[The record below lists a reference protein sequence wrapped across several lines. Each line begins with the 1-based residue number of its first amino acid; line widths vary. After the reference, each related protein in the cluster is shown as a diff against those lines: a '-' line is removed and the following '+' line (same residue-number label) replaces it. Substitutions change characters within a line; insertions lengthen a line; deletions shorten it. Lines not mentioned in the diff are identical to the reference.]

1 MTNYKILFS
10 VLTFLLCI
18 VTSSCSEEEDV
29 TQTSIQYTLT
39 ISPDLLKFVT
49 PQVNYVDENGVLV
62 TISGVEELDGL
73 VLENKA
79 EISSNGGYASGWTQ
93 QIITGTGYKCWTI
106 NMKFKHENFH
116 TRMWVNYL
124 PKEITEDIENKSYN
138 IHHSIN
144 TSIVSLRTISSKSPW
159 EFSQS
164 SNAYVDSYVSIG
176 NLDYH
181 PGDNLK
187 MYLDNLYQNPD
198 KVGYYIKA
206 GNDVVRE
213 DDFDI

>member
-1 MTNYKILFS
+1 MKSIKYFFNFIAICFIGMSL
-10 VLTFLLCI
+10 V
-18 VTSSCSEEEDV
+18 SCEEEDV

-49 PQVNYVDENGVLV
+49 PQVNYVDENGALV

-79 EISSNGGYASGWTQ
+79 EISINGGYASGWTQ

-106 NMKFKHENFH
+106 NMKFNHENFH

-144 TSIVSLRTISSKSPW
+144 TSIVSLKMISSKSPW

-164 SNAYVDSYVSIG
+164 SNAFVDSYVSIG

-181 PGDNLK
+181 PGDDLK

-213 DDFDI
+213 DDFDV